1 MQYCMD
7 TVLTEE
13 TVVITDVVVD
23 VKVRVGTDGNNR
35 EFFSWLYSMKPKN
48 LPCGLSLLLVL
59 KNGDRADNGRPCTSF
74 VGNSYNYIH
83 VLIYNQISLKYRIKF
98 N

>member
-1 MQYCMD
+1 MD

-35 EFFSWLYSMKPKN
+35 EFFS
-48 LPCGLSLLLVL
+48 
-59 KNGDRADNGRPCTSF
+59 
-74 VGNSYNYIH
+74 
-83 VLIYNQISLKYRIKF
+83 
-98 N
+98 